1 MAADCPETQP
11 ERGNAILAKADRPA
25 KPVIAYV
32 RVSSK
37 AQGRSGLGVDAQR
50 TALDDFARREKFDIV
65 ESFTEVETA
74 KGDTLARRPQLT
86 AALKA
91 AKRIKDDDYGR
102 APIIVAKLDR
112 LSRDVHFI
120 SGLMA
125 ERVPFLVAEL
135 GTDTDPFLLHIYA
148 AFAEKERRLISERTK
163 AGLRE
168 ARKRGVVIGGTNAR
182 SLKNQAEA
190 RERAEELR
198 SVMGKLEG
206 LSHRAAAAA
215 LNKRRIK
222 TPLGGKWHSVTVQ
235 RVRARLAATA
245 PEAAGKELA
254 ARWRVLEGRTARE
267 PKK

>member
-1 MAADCPETQP
+1 L
-11 ERGNAILAKADRPA
+11 LAKADRPA

-37 AQGRSGLGVDAQR
+37 AQGRSGLGLDAQR

-65 ESFTEVETA
+65 QSFEEVETA
-74 KGDTLARRPQLT
+74 KGDTLARRPQLA

-91 AKRIKDDDYGR
+91 AKRMKDDDYGR

-125 ERVPFLVAEL
+125 ERVPFLVADL
-135 GTDTDPFLLHIYA
+135 GTDTDPFMLHIYA

-168 ARKRGVVIGGTNAR
+168 AKRKGKVIGGRNAQSDR
-182 SLKNQAEA
+182 NAAEA
-190 RERAEELR
+190 AKRAEELR
-198 SVMGKLEG
+198 PVMAKLEG

-222 TPLGGKWHSVTVQ
+222 TPRGGASRWHSVTVQ

-245 PEAAGKELA
+245 PEAA
-254 ARWRVLEGRTARE
+254 
-267 PKK
+267 P

>member
-1 MAADCPETQP
+1 M
-11 ERGNAILAKADRPA
+11 LAKADRPA

-37 AQGRSGLGVDAQR
+37 AQGRSGLGLEAQR

-65 ESFTEVETA
+65 QSFTEVETA
-74 KGDTLARRPQLT
+74 KGDTLARRPQLA

-91 AKRIKDDDYGR
+91 AKGIKDDDYGR

-125 ERVPFLVAEL
+125 ERVPFLVADL
-135 GTDTDPFLLHIYA
+135 GTDTDPFMLHIYA

-182 SLKNQAEA
+182 SLKNAAEA
-190 RERAEELR
+190 LNRAYDLR
-198 SVMGKLEG
+198 PVMAKLAD
-206 LSHRAAAAA
+206 LSHRQAAAA

-222 TPLGGKWHSVTVQ
+222 TPRGGASRWHSVTVQ

-245 PEAAGKELA
+245 PEAA
-254 ARWRVLEGRTARE
+254 
-267 PKK
+267 P

>member
-1 MAADCPETQP
+1 M
-11 ERGNAILAKADRPA
+11 LAKADRPA

-32 RVSSK
+32 RVSTK
-37 AQGRSGLGVDAQR
+37 GQGRSGLGLDAQR

-74 KGDTLARRPQLT
+74 KGDTLARRPQLA

-102 APIIVAKLDR
+102 APIVVAKLDR

-125 ERVPFLVAEL
+125 EKVPFLVADL
-135 GTDTDPFLLHIYA
+135 GTDTDPFMLHIYA
-148 AFAEKERRLISERTK
+148 AFAEKERRMISERTK

-168 ARKRGVVIGGTNAR
+168 ALKRGVTRKGKPLETIGGHNAQSDR
-182 SLKNQAEA
+182 NAQAALATAEA
-190 RERAEELR
+190 LR
-198 SVMGKLEG
+198 PVMAKLAD
-206 LSHRAAAAA
+206 LSHRAAAEA
-215 LNKRRIK
+215 LNRKRIK

-245 PEAAGKELA
+245 PEAAS
-254 ARWRVLEGRTARE
+254 
-267 PKK
+267 

>member
-1 MAADCPETQP
+1 MPSNDGMAADCPETQP

-168 ARKRGVVIGGTNAR
+168 ARKR
-182 SLKNQAEA
+182 
-190 RERAEELR
+190 ER
-198 SVMGKLEG
+198 K
-206 LSHRAAAAA
+206 
-215 LNKRRIK
+215 
-222 TPLGGKWHSVTVQ
+222 
-235 RVRARLAATA
+235 
-245 PEAAGKELA
+245 
-254 ARWRVLEGRTARE
+254 
-267 PKK
+267 

>member
-1 MAADCPETQP
+1 LP
-11 ERGNAILAKADRPA
+11 PA
-25 KPVIAYV
+25 GATVPPWLRDAYL

-37 AQGRSGLGVDAQR
+37 AQGRSGLGLDAQR

-74 KGDTLARRPQLT
+74 KGDTLARRPQLA

-198 SVMGKLEG
+198 ATMVKLEG
-206 LSHRAAAAA
+206 MSHRAAAAA
-215 LNKRRIK
+215 LNKRRIR

-245 PEAAGKELA
+245 PEAAS
-254 ARWRVLEGRTARE
+254 
-267 PKK
+267 

>member
-1 MAADCPETQP
+1 M
-11 ERGNAILAKADRPA
+11 LAKADRPA

-37 AQGRSGLGVDAQR
+37 AQGRSGLGLDAQR

-74 KGDTLARRPQLT
+74 KGDTLARRPQLA

-125 ERVPFLVAEL
+125 ERVPFLVADL
-135 GTDTDPFLLHIYA
+135 GTDTDPFMLHIYA

-168 ARKRGVVIGGTNAR
+168 ARKRGKVIGGANAQSAR
-182 SLKNQAEA
+182 NAVEA
-190 RERAEELR
+190 AERAEALR
-198 SVMGKLEG
+198 ADFAKLAD
-206 LSHRAAAAA
+206 LSHRQAAAA

-222 TPLGGKWHSVTVQ
+222 TPLGGKWHSVTVA
-235 RVRARLAATA
+235 RVRARLGLVATA
-245 PEAAGKELA
+245 PEASG
-254 ARWRVLEGRTARE
+254 
-267 PKK
+267 

>member
-1 MAADCPETQP
+1 M
-11 ERGNAILAKADRPA
+11 LAKADRPA

-37 AQGRSGLGVDAQR
+37 AQGRSGLGLDAQR

-74 KGDTLARRPQLT
+74 KGDTLARRPQLA

-135 GTDTDPFLLHIYA
+135 GTDTDPFMLHIYA

-168 ARKRGVVIGGTNAR
+168 AKRKGKVIGGRNAQSDR
-182 SLKNQAEA
+182 NAAEA
-190 RERAEELR
+190 AERAEALR
-198 SVMGKLEG
+198 PVMAKLAD
-206 LSHRAAAAA
+206 LSHRQAAQA

-245 PEAAGKELA
+245 PEAA
-254 ARWRVLEGRTARE
+254 
-267 PKK
+267 P